1 MDRTLALAEGLQ
13 KADIKITKRGQIFRA
28 VHSYSALLIAGGIVL
43 AALRWSYNLMI
54 VVDKGII
61 ESLSPFLAT
70 VATLA
75 SAFYGAKKINERSNQ
90 QRKKREED

>member
-1 MDRTLALAEGLQ
+1 M
-13 KADIKITKRGQIFRA
+13 
-28 VHSYSALLIAGGIVL
+28 AGGIVL
-43 AALRWSYNLMI
+43 AALFWAHNLMI

-75 SAFYGAKKINERSNQ
+75 GAFYGKKKINERNNP
-90 QRKKREED
+90 QRKKRAED

>member
-1 MDRTLALAEGLQ
+1 M
-13 KADIKITKRGQIFRA
+13 
-28 VHSYSALLIAGGIVL
+28 AGGIVL

-61 ESLSPFLAT
+61 ESLGPFLAT

-75 SAFYGAKKINERSNQ
+75 SAFYGKKKIDERSNP
-90 QRKKREED
+90 QRKKRAED